1 MEITFP
7 APILPVNKNTVL
19 TSLYFLCLG
28 PCEIRSRDGT
38 GKEINISRQMGIRL
52 KAELEN
58 RMKYY
63 LKRKTIMQEKKEA
76 V

>member
-1 MEITFP
+1 
-7 APILPVNKNTVL
+7 
-19 TSLYFLCLG
+19 
-28 PCEIRSRDGT
+28 
-38 GKEINISRQMGIRL
+38 MGIRL